1 MTTIKVL
8 LGIILAILTNIA
20 VIRSSNNIFLGIL
33 TVTLY
38 GVGFS
43 VDSTKETIR
52 RIRLFCLIGIS
63 ILLFQM
69 LFNTLV
75 PMDQRVR
82 ISVRTFLQLASIS
95 QVVFVLMKYMSPTE
109 MISALHFLPQTFR
122 LLLSMTFY
130 FIPLIVYELS
140 IIQLV
145 QKSRGLGNTL
155 RSRVSAPFAV
165 LVPILHRM
173 LERSETISYTMLS
186 RGFKE

>member
-20 VIRSSNNIFLGIL
+20 VIRSSNSVFLGIL
-33 TVTLY
+33 TIILY
-38 GVGFS
+38 GIGFS
-43 VDSTKETIR
+43 VGSMKETIQ

-69 LFNTLV
+69 LFNTYI
-75 PMDQRVR
+75 PMDQRIR
-82 ISVRTFLQLASIS
+82 ISFRTFLQLASIS
-95 QVVFVLMKYMSPTE
+95 QVVFVLMKYMSPAE
-109 MISALHFLPQTFR
+109 MISALHFLPQSFR

-130 FIPLIVYELS
+130 FIPLFVNELS
-140 IIQLV
+140 IIQLI

-155 RSRVSAPFAV
+155 RSRISAPFAV

-173 LERSETISYTMLS
+173 LERSDTISYTMLS
-186 RGFKE
+186 RGFRE